1 MFRINKEKKTNLAHF
16 RAQTTHPWEKN
27 SPVYENRD
35 YMQHC
40 YWDLLK
46 KEYLKEASVHSQVYL
61 LEFSIFERGDSHTC
75 RGDVRCVVRVGRDCC
90 GSGMF
95 FFHPGSRIQGQI
107 GSGSLSPSTRGHGE
121 NN

>member
-1 MFRINKEKKTNLAHF
+1 MFRMNKKKKNIMSRF

-46 KEYLKEASVHSQVYL
+46 KDYLKEASVHSQVYL
-61 LEFSIFERGDSHTC
+61 PELSIFERGDTH
-75 RGDVRCVVRVGRDCC
+75 
-90 GSGMF
+90 
-95 FFHPGSRIQGQI
+95 
-107 GSGSLSPSTRGHGE
+107 
-121 NN
+121 

>member
-1 MFRINKEKKTNLAHF
+1 MSHF

-46 KEYLKEASVHSQVYL
+46 KDYLKEASVHSQVYL
-61 LEFSIFERGDSHTC
+61 PEFSIFERGDSHTC
-75 RGDVRCVVRVGRDCC
+75 RGVTLGV
-90 GSGMF
+90 
-95 FFHPGSRIQGQI
+95 
-107 GSGSLSPSTRGHGE
+107 L
-121 NN
+121 